1 MLQFRSM
8 SSHLEI
14 KLEKNLINKFVFAVH
29 VWHFQ
34 LLEQHSIW
42 KGVQHTFEPKRVIIM
57 KVSANTQWKLKHVKM
72 SKGFTFSE
80 VDISLLSLLHTVKT
94 THSLLQ
100 TLILTQVKDKQEDIW
115 KYLLLLPIFLND
127 SHYFQRTFLGTVGYS
142 IKTKFCLDK
151 LAASGCLGWPEFSSS
166 IFNALFNQIQEVQ

>member
-8 SSHLEI
+8 SFHLEI

-94 THSLLQ
+94 THRFVANIDFNPGQGQARGYIEISL
-100 TLILTQVKDKQEDIW
+100 
-115 KYLLLLPIFLND
+115 IFC
-127 SHYFQRTFLGTVGYS
+127 Q
-142 IKTKFCLDK
+142 
-151 LAASGCLGWPEFSSS
+151 FS
-166 IFNALFNQIQEVQ
+166 

>member
-14 KLEKNLINKFVFAVH
+14 KLEKNLINRFVFAVH

-94 THSLLQ
+94 THKIVANIDFNPGQGQARGCMEMSL
-100 TLILTQVKDKQEDIW
+100 
-115 KYLLLLPIFLND
+115 IFAN
-127 SHYFQRTFLGTVGYS
+127 FL
-142 IKTKFCLDK
+142 K
-151 LAASGCLGWPEFSSS
+151 
-166 IFNALFNQIQEVQ
+166 